1 MTLWLRGRRA
11 VGAAVTAFALCVG
24 PVATASGHSSAVV
37 TPRPTLRSLVAPGA
51 KIVMV
56 AEGLAFAEGP
66 VWIAGKG
73 LIVSD
78 VLADNVVVFDAAGK
92 KRILRQPSDH
102 ANGHALDMSG
112 AVVEADGGDA
122 GNHRGV
128 IARLA
133 GNGSATVLASAFH
146 GKRFNSP
153 NDLIVKRDGTI
164 WFTDPDFGKNSAVAG
179 IGFNGVYRLDPR
191 TKAMTAVINALPAPN
206 GIAFSPD
213 EKTLYVSDSVTN
225 QVLAFPLA
233 RDGSVGP
240 KRVLG
245 IGCDGIGVDEH
256 GDVWASTCGGNIEIT
271 SPRGKRI
278 GAIAF
283 PGTTTSLAWGG
294 AGGKT
299 LFVTTQEGGVY
310 RLALT
315 VRGTR

>member
-1 MTLWLRGRRA
+1 LIA
-11 VGAAVTAFALCVG
+11 
-24 PVATASGHSSAVV
+24 
-37 TPRPTLRSLVAPGA
+37 PRA
-51 KIVMV
+51 KIVLV

-66 VWIAGKG
+66 VWLAKDN

-78 VLADNVVVFDAAGK
+78 VFADEVVVFDAAGK
-92 KRILRQPSDH
+92 KRTMRQPSNH
-102 ANGHALDMSG
+102 ANGHALDRSG
-112 AVVEADGGDA
+112 AVLEADMGDA
-122 GNHRGV
+122 GPHRGA
-128 IARLA
+128 IARL
-133 GNGSATVLASAFH
+133 GGDGSATVLASAFH

-164 WFTDPDFGKNSAVAG
+164 WFTDPDFSKNSAVPG
-179 IGFNGVYRLDPR
+179 IGFNGVYRLDPKTR
-191 TKAMTAVINALPAPN
+191 AVTAVIKTLPDPN

-225 QVLAFPLA
+225 EVLAFPLA
-233 RDGSVGP
+233 RDGSLGR

-271 SPRGKRI
+271 SPRGTRI

-283 PGTTTSLAWGG
+283 PGTTTNLAWGG
-294 AGGKT
+294 ARGKT

-310 RLALT
+310 SLALT